1 MQMTNTLGMSRPSRP
16 FYLADV
22 FLTLFFLLY
31 FVNVGGLLFD
41 VDRDHTH
48 EYFYSLIQDLNF
60 TGLIE
65 NFVVIY
71 SRLEIGYALIANPFA
86 SAGVSY
92 VTFMN
97 MWTGVIVYMVLRL
110 NPPGMRGKLIR
121 LIFLGSSTQ
130 LMAMLQF
137 SATGKA
143 FITLYL
149 MALIVTGNNVA
160 SSFVGAIGHIQSL
173 GMLSLGDIR
182 KMLRMLTVRLRS
194 LLAIAILL
202 VAVLVFG
209 LDSTFSIA
217 SEMLM
222 RGSVFYSLDTGPLLL
237 LVVSGVYMA
246 VLLVTLRNRMLVQR
260 LLNFVM
266 TAPAALFI
274 ELAMR
279 TNRFT
284 VNIALWL
291 LLYKGRY
298 ALQILIVGII
308 YNIFKILL

>member
-1 MQMTNTLGMSRPSRP
+1 MQMTNMLGMLRPSRP
-16 FYLADV
+16 FLLTDVSLA
-22 FLTLFFLLY
+22 LFFLLY

-41 VDRDHTH
+41 VDRDYTH
-48 EYFYSLIQDLNF
+48 EDFYSLIQGLDL

-65 NFVVIY
+65 NFLVIY
-71 SRLEIGYALIANPFA
+71 RRLEIGYALISYPFA
-86 SAGVSY
+86 SASVSY
-92 VTFMN
+92 ATFMT
-97 MWTGVIVYMVLRL
+97 MWTGAIVYMVLRL
-110 NPPGMRGKLIR
+110 SPQSIQGKLIR

-149 MALIVTGNNVA
+149 MALLVTRNNVA
-160 SSFVGAIGHIQSL
+160 SSFIGAIGHIQSV
-173 GMLSLGDIR
+173 GMLSFGDIR

-194 LLAIAILL
+194 LLTIGILL
-202 VAVLVFG
+202 VAIAVFG
-209 LDSTFSIA
+209 LDSKFSIA

-222 RGSVFYSLDTGPLLL
+222 RGSVFHDFHTGNMLLL
-237 LVVSGVYMA
+237 LGGGVYMT
-246 VLLVTLRNRMLVQR
+246 VLLITLRSRILVAS
-260 LLNFVM
+260 LMKFVM
-266 TAPAALFI
+266 TAPLALFI

-291 LLYKGRY
+291 ILYKGRY
-298 ALQILIVGII
+298 ALRMLTLGII
-308 YNIFKILL
+308 YNISKLML

>member
-1 MQMTNTLGMSRPSRP
+1 MQMTNTLGMSRPSRT

-48 EYFYSLIQDLNF
+48 EYFYSLIQDLDF

-86 SAGVSY
+86 SAGISY

-194 LLAIAILL
+194 WLAIAILL